1 MVKLR
6 KSEVRKRS
14 IALHGRKTSVSLE
27 EEFWNAAREIA
38 HCRGMSLFKY
48 VEKIGQ
54 GRANGNL
61 SSAIRL
67 AVLDH
72 FISIYRGSHGTSGTR
87 PDFSPGREKE

>member
-6 KSEVRKRS
+6 KSEVKKRS
-14 IALHGRKTSVSLE
+14 IALHGKKTSVSLE

-38 HCRGMSLFKY
+38 KRRELSLFKY

-54 GRANGNL
+54 ERGNGNL

-72 FISIYRGSHGTSGTR
+72 FVSIYRGSYRTCGTR
-87 PDFSPGREKE
+87 PDGDPKQDKG

>member
-1 MVKLR
+1 MVKLG

-14 IALHGRKTSVSLE
+14 IALYGKKTSVSLE

-38 HCRGMSLFKY
+38 FLRGLSLFKY
-48 VEKIGQ
+48 FEEIGQ
-54 GRANGNL
+54 GRGNGNL

-72 FISIYRGSHGTSGTR
+72 FVSIYRGTHRAPVAGSNGGAKQHER
-87 PDFSPGREKE
+87 